1 MDAHS
6 TQQTGAPGGSA
17 AAVIDVGVENFQREV
32 VDRSRQVPVLI
43 DFWATWC
50 APCKTLGPVLEKI
63 ARELGGKLVLAKIDV
78 DKNPEIA
85 DLFQIQSVPT
95 VMLLVDARP
104 VDGFAGAQPEPQVRK
119 FLERHLGVAAPDPLK
134 DAEKLEQEGRRGE
147 AADVLRAHLQRKP
160 DDAKARVMH
169 ARLLVAEGRVE
180 EARKVFAKVEGDALD
195 TPEAAAVR
203 AQLDAAG
210 RDGEVRAGEVEAL
223 ERAVAERPDDIA
235 ARIALGKGL
244 VAAGRHE
251 RGLEELLEAA
261 KADVRFDGD
270 APRKALIEVFNLLGQ
285 SDPLVLDYQRRL
297 SMLLCI

>member
-1 MDAHS
+1 MDLHG
-6 TQQTGAPGGSA
+6 TQQTGASGGSA

-50 APCKTLGPVLEKI
+50 GPCKTLGPILEKV

-104 VDGFAGAQPEPQVRK
+104 VDGFMGAQPEPQVRK

-134 DAEKLEQEGRRGE
+134 EAEELEQEGRRGE
-147 AADVLRAHLQRKP
+147 AADVLRAHLQREP
-160 DDAKARVMH
+160 GDAKARVMH

-180 EARKVFAKVEGDALD
+180 EARKVFAKVEGEALE

-210 RDGEVRAGEVEAL
+210 GDGEVRAGEVEAL

-235 ARIALGKGL
+235 ARIALGKRL

-261 KADVRFDGD
+261 KADIRFDGD

-297 SMLLCI
+297 SMLLCV

>member
-1 MDAHS
+1 MS
-6 TQQTGAPGGSA
+6 IEGQNV

-32 VDRSRQVPVLI
+32 VDRSRKVPVLI

-50 APCKTLGPVLEKI
+50 GPCKTLTPVLEKV

-104 VDGFAGAQPEPQVRK
+104 VDGFMGALPEPQVRK
-119 FLERHLGVAAPDPLK
+119 FLERHLGAVAPDPLEQ
-134 DAEKLEQEGRRGE
+134 AAKLEQEGRRGE
-147 AADVLRAHLQRKP
+147 AAELLRAHLQQKP
-160 DDAKARVMH
+160 DDAKARVMQ

-180 EARKVFAKVEGDALD
+180 EARKVFAKVAGDELESA
-195 TPEAAAVR
+195 EAKAVR
-203 AQLDAAG
+203 AQLDSAG
-210 RDGEVRAGEVEAL
+210 KAGELAEL
-223 ERAVAERPDDIA
+223 ERAVAQRPDDLA

-251 RGLEELLEAA
+251 QGLEELMNAA
-261 KADVRFDGD
+261 KSDVHFDGD

-285 SDPLVLDYQRRL
+285 SDPLVLEFQRRL
-297 SMLLCI
+297 SMLLCV